1 MQMED
6 QEKVTD
12 PRAEA
17 KRLSRLK
24 ADELI
29 LIDLVTEKSRK
40 VELMPRD
47 ELCEAFKAKAALAPE
62 PEVDELLADAEKQMD
77 RTYNRA
83 PGTVSFVPP
92 RTRSKEER
100 EKNRELVPTL
110 RDQREAFTRREL
122 LRSLIARDLHHAEA
136 VAAEAEKEAARQAPA
151 EPRDITD
158 EYFNEVLD
166 AVLAD
171 DCGVAKLIAWDEKE
185 YYHYR
190 PLLSVSYARILSAK
204 NNPVEQLCDR
214 VRECSRIYPR
224 PVLLGA
230 FQDEPFNFTPEA
242 LQEILQKLPEDPKTN
257 DIKFTQSSLG
267 TVYLYSNR
275 YLDDDYADFLVEHI
289 DVDLVMSP

>member
-47 ELCEAFKAKAALAPE
+47 ELCEAFKEKAALAPE

-92 RTRSKEER
+92 KTRSKEER

-122 LRSLIARDLHHAEA
+122 LRSLIAGDLHHAEA
-136 VAAEAEKEAARQAPA
+136 VAAEAEKEAAQQAPA

-158 EYFNEVLD
+158 EYFNEVLY

-190 PLLSVSYARILSAK
+190 PLLSASYARILSAK
-204 NNPVEQLCDR
+204 TPSNSSATGCANARASIRARFFSELFRTSPST
-214 VRECSRIYPR
+214 SRLKR
-224 PVLLGA
+224 SR
-230 FQDEPFNFTPEA
+230 
-242 LQEILQKLPEDPKTN
+242 KSSRSSPKIRRLT
-257 DIKFTQSSLG
+257 TSSSLNPRSGPCTSIRTG
-267 TVYLYSNR
+267 TSTTITRIFWWNT
-275 YLDDDYADFLVEHI
+275 
-289 DVDLVMSP
+289 STSTS